1 MVKLVGVGL
10 LALQVGRV
18 ETVPHQSWLSRP
30 ASVSEWVVS
39 KPWWVYS
46 GFLWSGLLFG
56 FWVVSTRPFA

>member
-1 MVKLVGVGL
+1 MVKLGGVGL

-39 KPWWVYS
+39 KPFRIKA
-46 GFLWSGLLFG
+46 G
-56 FWVVSTRPFA
+56 